1 MLVCKIKNKFRI
13 SIIKFLV
20 YIHDN
25 NEVYKPK
32 KYDIFDMLICFN
44 NKNVYTIQSLI

>member
-1 MLVCKIKNKFRI
+1 MVCKIKNKFRI

-25 NEVYKPK
+25 NEVFIPK
-32 KYDIFDMLICFN
+32 KYDKFDMLICFN
-44 NKNVYTIQSLI
+44 NENVFTIQSLI